1 MDGLLIID
9 KPTGISSFDVVRR
22 VRRLYKTRKVG
33 HAGTLDPL
41 ATGVLVVGLG
51 DGTRLIQ
58 YLMEGEKSYRA
69 TFKLGEATDTQDS
82 EGQIIDSH
90 PIEGLLPE
98 RVAEACR
105 SFVGRISQVPPMY
118 SALKKDGVPLYKL
131 ARQGV
136 EVEREARTID
146 IFKVEVVDIDLPY
159 VTIEVDCAKGSYIRT
174 LCHDIGRRLGCG
186 AHMTALRRTR
196 SAPYE
201 ESDSHTLER
210 LTDENG
216 EGDPECLMTLLD
228 AVRNYPAFEVSGNGA
243 AERLRNGVPPQACEV
258 SGVALPSEGDMV
270 VLLDQGQLRA
280 LAAYAPSRPR
290 EQRGDFELL
299 RVFIRS

>member
-9 KPTGISSFDVVRR
+9 KPMGITSHDVVRR

-41 ATGVLVVGLG
+41 ATGVLVLGLG

-58 YLMEGEKSYRA
+58 FLMEGEKSYRA

-82 EGQIIDSH
+82 EGQIVDSR
-90 PIEGLLPE
+90 PTDGLRPE
-98 RVAEACR
+98 RVGEACR
-105 SFVGRISQVPPMY
+105 SFVGRVSQIPPMY

-136 EVEREARTID
+136 EIEREARSID

-159 VTIEVDCAKGSYIRT
+159 VTIDVDCSKGTYIRT
-174 LCHDIGRRLGCG
+174 LCHDIGRLLGCG

-196 SAPYE
+196 SAPFAE
-201 ESDSHTLER
+201 ADCHTLER
-210 LTDENG
+210 ITDETG
-216 EGDPECLMTLLD
+216 SGDPGCLTTLLQ
-228 AVRNYPAFEVSGNGA
+228 AVRNYPAFEVAEDA
-243 AERLRNGVPPQACEV
+243 ASRLRNGVPPQASEV
-258 SGVALPSEGDMV
+258 SGGALPAEGKLV
-270 VLLDQGQLRA
+270 VLLDRGELRA
-280 LAAYAPSRPR
+280 LAAYTPSRLS
-290 EQRGDFELL
+290 EKRGDFELL